1 VLHSGK
7 RRYGAPDVER
17 GQQASLI
24 MWTKS
29 RSYRLTE
36 AYARR
41 CSGAVHDRRLIV
53 VAPLDD
59 QMRGIEC
66 TRITSSEPKVWWGR
80 DGDDDDLADLTI

>member
-59 QMRGIEC
+59 QMWNRMHKDHKFGAEGGAE
-66 TRITSSEPKVWWGR
+66 TATT
-80 DGDDDDLADLTI
+80 TIWLI